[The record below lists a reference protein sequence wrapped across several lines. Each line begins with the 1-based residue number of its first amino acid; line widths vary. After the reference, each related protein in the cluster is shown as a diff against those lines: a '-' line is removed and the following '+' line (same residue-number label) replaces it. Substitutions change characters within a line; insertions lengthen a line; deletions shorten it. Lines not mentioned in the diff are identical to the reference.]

1 MRRGPSASTT
11 PLRAAVVALAVA
23 GCTGTITD
31 NTMPGAESGVG
42 GSGTAAGPAKG
53 GGSGTGAQN
62 SGNGGSGGGSAS
74 GDGGNA
80 AGGGTTG
87 GSAGSGAAAGTGTN
101 TCTSTASPGA
111 PVPLRRL
118 TATQVE
124 RTIADVLGV
133 TQKLDVED
141 ERIGTY
147 RSNISASV
155 DAASA
160 RGYYDFAGAVAK
172 AAKLS
177 ECASDCS
184 AWLLDEVGL
193 RLFRRPLLDAERTR
207 YGALYEL
214 AVEDGTTTEAAAW
227 VVEAMLQSPSFLYT
241 DEVVKADGTLDD
253 YALAG
258 RLSLLLWGRNPD
270 ATLLAHAKNGELS
283 TPAELEAEVT
293 RLLSDPESEEGIRE
307 FVDQW
312 LDLARLDD
320 PDTRPDVAEL
330 GAATV
335 QALRDEPVQYF
346 RRLLGNGAALSEL
359 LTSSTSVTSSD
370 LTKLYGDD
378 ILKTSG
384 TTVELDPQ
392 HRAGIL
398 SLPGVT
404 AALSHARRTSPTLR
418 GKAVLTGLLCTPPEP
433 PPANVNTTLPEVSTG
448 VSTRERLEAHMSSSA
463 CRGCHAPMD
472 GIGFSLEKL
481 DWLGR
486 TRTDDNGV
494 TIDDSS
500 TFPLGDDEVTV
511 KGAVELGTL
520 LASSPEVAACVSR
533 QWLRYSLGVTETHD
547 ADCLVNELATDAQGS
562 EGLEQ
567 MMVKALTS
575 DWFRRGPGATP

>member
-1 MRRGPSASTT
+1 MRRVCAPSM
-11 PLRAAVVALAVA
+11 PLSAAVFALTVT
-23 GCTGTITD
+23 GCSGKITD
-31 NTMPGAESGVG
+31 SAVPGAESRVG
-42 GSGTAAGPAKG
+42 GTGAAMSPGNG
-53 GGSGTGAQN
+53 GGSGTGAPGAGRGGAGAGGGGGGTG
-62 SGNGGSGGGSAS
+62 SGGGATGGNGGSG
-74 GDGGNA
+74 A
-80 AGGGTTG
+80 AGE
-87 GSAGSGAAAGTGTN
+87 SGPGA
-101 TCTSTASPGA
+101 CTSSASPGA

-124 RTIADVLGV
+124 RTVSDVLGV
-133 TQKLDVED
+133 TLKLDVDD

-160 RGYYDFAGAVAK
+160 RGYYDFAGAAAK
-172 AAKLS
+172 AAELS
-177 ECASDCS
+177 RCASDCS
-184 AWLLDEVGL
+184 TWLLDEIGL
-193 RLFRRPLLDAERTR
+193 RLFRRPLADAERTR
-207 YGALYEL
+207 YAALYDL
-214 AVEDGTTTEAAAW
+214 ANEDGTTTEAAEW
-227 VVEAMLQSPSFLYT
+227 VVEAMLQSQSFLYT
-241 DEVVKADGTLDD
+241 DEVAKADGTLDD

-270 ATLLAHAKNGELS
+270 TTLLDHAKNGALS
-283 TPAELEAEVT
+283 TPAALAAEVT
-293 RLLSDPESEEGIRE
+293 RLLSAPESETGIRE

-320 PDTRPDVAEL
+320 PDVRPDVAEL

-335 QALRDEPVQYF
+335 SALRDEPVQYF

-359 LTSSTSVTSSD
+359 LTSSTSVAASD

-384 TTVELDPQ
+384 TTVELDPER
-392 HRAGIL
+392 RAGIL

-404 AALSHARRTSPTLR
+404 AALAHARRTSPTLR

-433 PPANVNTTLPEVSTG
+433 PPANVNTTLPEVSAG
-448 VSTRERLEAHMSSSA
+448 VSTRERLEAHMSSDA

-486 TRTDDNGV
+486 SRVDDNGIA
-494 TIDDSS
+494 IDDTS
-500 TFPLGDDEVTV
+500 TFPLGAADVTV
-511 KGAVELGTL
+511 TGAVELGTL
-520 LASSPEVAACVSR
+520 LAGSQEVAACVSR

-547 ADCLVNELATDAQGS
+547 ADCLVNELAAGAQGTD
-562 EGLEQ
+562 GLEQ
-567 MMVKALTS
+567 MIVKALTS
-575 DWFRRGPGATP
+575 DWFRRGPGEVP

>member
-1 MRRGPSASTT
+1 
-11 PLRAAVVALAVA
+11 
-23 GCTGTITD
+23 
-31 NTMPGAESGVG
+31 MPGAESGVG
-42 GSGTAAGPAKG
+42 GSGAAASSGQGAGSGTADQGSG
-53 GGSGTGAQN
+53 HGGSGGSA
-62 SGNGGSGGGSAS
+62 SGNGGSTNGGGSS
-74 GDGGNA
+74 
-80 AGGGTTG
+80 G
-87 GSAGSGAAAGTGTN
+87 GSGGSGATAGSGTT
-101 TCTSTASPGA
+101 TCTSSASPGA

-124 RTIADVLGV
+124 RTVADVLGV
-133 TQKLDVED
+133 TQKLDVDD

-177 ECASDCS
+177 DCTSDCS

-193 RLFRRPLLDAERTR
+193 RLFRRPLLDDERKR
-207 YGALYEL
+207 YGALYDL
-214 AVEDGTTTEAAAW
+214 AAEDGMTTEAAGW

-270 ATLLAHAKNGELS
+270 ATLLEHAINGELA
-283 TPAELEAEVT
+283 TPSQLEAEVT
-293 RLLSDPESEEGIRE
+293 RLLAAPESEEGIRE

-312 LDLARLDD
+312 LELGRLDD
-320 PDTRPDVAEL
+320 ADTRPDLAEL

-335 QALRDEPVQYF
+335 SALRDEPVQYF

-359 LTSSTSVTSSD
+359 LTSSTSVTSSE

-378 ILKTSG
+378 LLKTSG
-384 TTVELDPQ
+384 TTVELDPER
-392 HRAGIL
+392 RAGIL

-418 GKAVLTGLLCTPPEP
+418 GKAVLTGLLCTPPDP
-433 PPANVNTTLPEVSTG
+433 PPANVNTTLPEVAEG
-448 VSTRERLEAHMSSSA
+448 VSTRERLETHMSSSS

-500 TFPLGDDEVTV
+500 TFPLGDEDVTV

-547 ADCLVNELATDAQGS
+547 ADCLVNELATNAQGS
-562 EGLEQ
+562 AGLEQ
-567 MMVKALTS
+567 MLVKALTS

>member
-1 MRRGPSASTT
+1 MRRGFSDSPT
-11 PLRAAVVALAVA
+11 PLRAAVAALAVM

-31 NTMPGAESGVG
+31 NAVPGAESGLGGTGAAASPGNVG
-42 GSGTAAGPAKG
+42 GSGTGPQGAGR
-53 GGSGTGAQN
+53 
-62 SGNGGSGGGSAS
+62 GGSGGASGSAGTGS
-74 GDGGNA
+74 
-80 AGGGTTG
+80 GGGAMAG
-87 GSAGSGAAAGTGTN
+87 KGGSGAAGGSGPSA
-101 TCTSTASPGA
+101 CTSSASPGA

-124 RTIADVLGV
+124 RTVSDVLGV
-133 TQKLDVED
+133 TLKLDVED

-160 RGYYDFAGAVAK
+160 RGYYDFAGATAK
-172 AAKLS
+172 AAELS
-177 ECASDCS
+177 RCASDCS
-184 AWLLDEVGL
+184 TWLLDEIGQ
-193 RLFRRPLLDAERTR
+193 RLFRRPLADAERTR
-207 YGALYEL
+207 YSALYDL
-214 AVEDGTTTEAAAW
+214 ASEDGTTTEAAEW

-270 ATLLAHAKNGELS
+270 ATLLDHAKNGALS

-293 RLLSDPESEEGIRE
+293 RLLSAPESEAGIRE

-320 PDTRPDVAEL
+320 PDVRPDLADL

-335 QALRDEPVQYF
+335 NALRDEPVQYF

-359 LTSSTSVTSSD
+359 LTSSTSVAASE
-370 LTKLYGDD
+370 LTMLYGDD

-384 TTVELDPQ
+384 TTVELDPER
-392 HRAGIL
+392 RAGIL

-433 PPANVNTTLPEVSTG
+433 PPANVNTTLPEVSAG
-448 VSTRERLEAHMSSSA
+448 VSTRERLEAHMSSDA
-463 CRGCHAPMD
+463 CRGCHSPMD

-486 TRTDDNGV
+486 TRDDDNGV
-494 TIDDSS
+494 AINDTS
-500 TFPLGDDEVTV
+500 TFPLGAADVTV
-511 KGAVELGTL
+511 TGAVELGTQ
-520 LASSPEVAACVSR
+520 LAGSQEVATCVSR

-547 ADCLVNELATDAQGS
+547 ADCLVNELATGAQGMD
-562 EGLEQ
+562 GLEHLI
-567 MMVKALTS
+567 VKALTS
-575 DWFRRGPGATP
+575 DWFRRGPGKTP